1 MGRNLFKEKME
12 QLAISESVNLKAKV
26 ENLEALLNLS
36 RQENATL
43 RERLRLVKIAA
54 SDGEE

>member
-36 RQENATL
+36 RLENAGL
-43 RERLRLVKIAA
+43 KERLRLVRIA
-54 SDGEE
+54 SQEGE